1 MYLSKLLYLHP
12 SQNQEVEASEWQ
24 LRVCNWFVEEFGVAF
39 NFFDNTYFIQDID
52 NKISRVS
59 VTSEGIDIDLITNK
73 DLDFFALGIDVKN
86 EDYQDFAQ
94 EIYEN
99 IEGYRLE
106 EIIERV
112 QKTESDTYE
121 MSIQK
126 IWLINASLN
135 GAKIPNYT
143 VVRLLREELYSPNP
157 TNRINAMYAVFVNP
171 VYRRYL
177 LPIIQELAQN
187 DADSEVQKHAQEVI
201 SQFTQEEIREV
212 LILQSQKL
220 ILLSPSSPYKLPPQI
235 LEVYTSNTIEK
246 KEQIITAHVV
256 SYYQIAE
263 IEDKEIYKV
272 ENIRLFIKDINKSK
286 QLYTLENI
294 EPFMVVWDGKAQHFP
309 KKMQMIISF
318 EAVKILTKS

>member
-1 MYLSKLLYLHP
+1 MYLSKLLYLQP

-24 LRVCNWFVEEFGVAF
+24 LRVCNWFVEEFGVEF
-39 NFFDNTYFIQDID
+39 DFFDDTYFIQDID

-187 DADSEVQKHAQEVI
+187 NTDSEVQKHAQEVI

-246 KEQIITAHVV
+246 KEQIIMAHVV

-309 KKMQMIISF
+309 KKMQMIIPF

>member
-1 MYLSKLLYLHP
+1 MYLSKLLYLQP

-24 LRVCNWFVEEFGVAF
+24 LRVCNWFVEEFGVEF
-39 NFFDNTYFIQDID
+39 DFFDDTYFIQDID

-187 DADSEVQKHAQEVI
+187 NTDSEVQKHAQEVI

-246 KEQIITAHVV
+246 KEQIIMAHVV

-309 KKMQMIISF
+309 KKMQMIIPV